1 MLAISFGAMLVESL
15 LAVIALVVVA
25 SVAVNGKLPTGTP
38 FVIFSTNIAGFL
50 TKFGIPND
58 IAMCFM
64 TMCISALALTSLDSV
79 ARIGRMAFQE
89 FFIIEDMKQASFV
102 RKVFVNKYVATIV
115 TLIAGYEL
123 SLGGYNNIWPLFGSA
138 NQLLAALVLISL
150 AVFLKTTGRKGFM
163 LWAPMCI
170 MLAVTF
176 TALVQ
181 AIIQILNKIF
191 VSNTFVLK
199 TDGLQLVVAILLMAL
214 GAMVAF
220 NSFGK
225 LIEKKKEPQA
235 E

>member
-1 MLAISFGAMLVESL
+1 
-15 LAVIALVVVA
+15 
-25 SVAVNGKLPTGTP
+25 
-38 FVIFSTNIAGFL
+38 
-50 TKFGIPND
+50 
-58 IAMCFM
+58 
-64 TMCISALALTSLDSV
+64 
-79 ARIGRMAFQE
+79 MAWQE
-89 FFIIEDMKQASFV
+89 FFINEDMEHASSV
-102 RKVFVNKYVATIV
+102 RKFLSNKYVATVI

-181 AIIQILNKIF
+181 AVIQIFNKLF
-191 VSNTFVLK
+191 VTNNFVFK
-199 TDGLQLVVAILLMAL
+199 TDGLQLIVAFLLMAL

-220 NSFGK
+220 HSFGK
-225 LIEKKKEPQA
+225 LFDKNDEKVINQNEVA

>member
-1 MLAISFGAMLVESL
+1 
-15 LAVIALVVVA
+15 
-25 SVAVNGKLPTGTP
+25 
-38 FVIFSTNIAGFL
+38 
-50 TKFGIPND
+50 
-58 IAMCFM
+58 
-64 TMCISALALTSLDSV
+64 
-79 ARIGRMAFQE
+79 
-89 FFIIEDMKQASFV
+89 MKQASFV

-191 VSNTFVLK
+191 VSNTFVFK